1 MVVTVLVGSQCTF
14 WCLVL
19 SDVGFGLFLFVTL
32 PSLNAPSGAW
42 CFSTKREALY
52 MLVALACLNAP
63 SGAWCFPTVALLVDV
78 ASGRSQCTFWCLV
91 LSDLTR
97 RVRSDRQE
105 DGVSMHLLVLGAF
118 RLDMKGDTTLR
129 AWLVSMHL
137 LVLGAFRPD
146 FEEVPAA
153 YIEKSQCTFWCLVL
167 SDAEWIGEAE
177 VERGSQCTFWCLV
190 LSDSTPR
197 KQRHNAAY
205 RSEIAADLES
215 TTLDRLTPL
224 QLNHTTAENRHKQ
237 PQRHR
242 HPLPTSTPPA
252 SNKPKPKTTT
262 SRLLIGNYFDDLL

>member
-1 MVVTVLVGSQCTF
+1 MHLLVLGAFRLQRSGRLSLACCCLNAPSGAWCFPTQLAGTPASYPTRSLNAPSGAWCFPTVPPVRFPTSGRGSQCTF

-19 SDVGFGLFLFVTL
+19 SDRSWGSPPF
-32 PSLNAPSGAW
+32 SLWP
-42 CFSTKREALY
+42 F
-52 MLVALACLNAP
+52 
-63 SGAWCFPTVALLVDV
+63 
-78 ASGRSQCTFWCLV
+78 
-91 LSDLTR
+91 
-97 RVRSDRQE
+97 
-105 DGVSMHLLVLGAF
+105 
-118 RLDMKGDTTLR
+118 
-129 AWLVSMHL
+129 
-137 LVLGAFRPD
+137 
-146 FEEVPAA
+146 
-153 YIEKSQCTFWCLVL
+153 
-167 SDAEWIGEAE
+167 
-177 VERGSQCTFWCLV
+177 QCTFWCLV

-262 SRLLIGNYFDDLL
+262 SRLLIRNYFDDLL